1 MSICCFPKLCSSK
14 SSSKLKSRSQDCT
27 NPNLQSQKISPLKVF
42 PKFKPTRLSDG
53 KIANLKLASNN
64 IIPCSI
70 PKSRHNTFN
79 FPAPIQNTRM
89 LNLSTISKHSMSDIS
104 NLDALN
110 DIVVE
115 FPTDHIEISSH
126 LSLMKRNIR
135 RFNEFT
141 NKKRS
146 KIQIISSILSQNPN
160 LS

>member
-14 SSSKLKSRSQDCT
+14 SSSKFKNKSQDYT
-27 NPNLQSQKISPLKVF
+27 SPNIQSQKISPLKIY

-53 KIANLKLASNN
+53 KTQNLKLASNDLT
-64 IIPCSI
+64 PCSI

-110 DIVVE
+110 DIIVE
-115 FPTDHIEISSH
+115 LPPDHIATSSH

-135 RFNEFT
+135 KFNEFT

-146 KIQIISSILSQNPN
+146 KIQIISSILNQPPN
-160 LS
+160 LL